1 MHRMKTQIL
10 ARFILAGVA
19 VLGLQAILAEGQ
31 FLPFA
36 FTEPQPGFLATSKW
50 IGEVP
55 SQVKPGSQLPQVTT
69 EVIKAMKASSMPGAA
84 VVVMENDN
92 VIYSAGFGY
101 ANLTTKEPFLASTAS
116 RCGSI
121 SKTATA
127 LATLR
132 LADQGKLGRA
142 GLDERIL
149 PILMTGRE
157 VYALGGYDRRW
168 AEIKVRDLLDH
179 TSGLPINSIY
189 LTSHKIAQELDK
201 KMRLSMADFF
211 PYLVKNQG
219 LTAAPGEMWQYT
231 NLNYEILSLIIEK
244 KSGMTFKAAVR
255 ELVVTPL
262 GISPRQMF
270 LSPTRPVPPDVKMS
284 NNDSTSPEARCYQ
297 KDPGMFDSIFKE
309 GDKVPEAYGGL
320 DGDILAGAGHIAF
333 SAEAI
338 ATMVQTLRTRPTAYL
353 SKAMW
358 DEIVTPPVYV
368 SKPGKGPNSAQY
380 FYSKGTKVKR
390 NPDGYTF
397 DHGAM
402 LKHAGGN
409 YLEHKTN
416 IQFVVLANSNVPNGQ
431 TWSDVILSEAVRKGL
446 IAAGK

>member
-1 MHRMKTQIL
+1 MLLLAAAIL
-10 ARFILAGVA
+10 
-19 VLGLQAILAEGQ
+19 LAEGQ
-31 FLPFA
+31 FLPFS
-36 FTEPQPGFLATSKW
+36 FTEPKPGYLETSKW

-55 SQVKPGSQLPQVTT
+55 SQIKPGSQVPQVTT
-69 EVIKAMKASSMPGAA
+69 EVIKAMKASNMPGAA
-84 VVVMENDN
+84 VVVMENDV

-101 ANLTTKEPFLASTAS
+101 ANLTTTEPFLATTAS

-127 LATLR
+127 LATLK
-132 LADQGKLGRA
+132 LADLGKLGRR
-142 GLDERIL
+142 GLDEKIL
-149 PILMTGRE
+149 PILMTERE
-157 VYALGGYDRRW
+157 VYALGGYDKRW
-168 AEIKVRDLLDH
+168 GEIKVRDLLDH
-179 TSGLPINSIY
+179 ASGLPSNSIY
-189 LTSHKIAQELDK
+189 LTSHKIAQELGK
-201 KMRLSMADFF
+201 KMRLSMANFF

-219 LTAAPGEMWQYT
+219 LTASPGEKWQYT
-231 NLNYEILSLIIEK
+231 NLNYEILSLIIERK
-244 KSGMTFKAAVR
+244 AGMRFKDAVR
-255 ELVVTPL
+255 ELVATPL
-262 GISPRQMF
+262 GINPRQMF
-270 LSPTRPVPPDVKMS
+270 LSPTRPVPPDVKVS
-284 NNDSTSPEARCYQ
+284 EDDSTSPEARCYQ

-358 DEIVTPPVYV
+358 DEILTPPVYV
-368 SKPGKGPNSAQY
+368 SKPGNEPKSAQY
-380 FYSKGTKVKR
+380 FYSKGTNVRR

-402 LKHAGGN
+402 LMHAGGN
-409 YLEHKTN
+409 YLEYKTN
-416 IQFVVLANSNVPNGQ
+416 IQFVVIANSNMPNGQ
-431 TWSDVILSEAVRKGL
+431 GLSDVILFQAVRKGL